1 MAEQD
6 AYGTYSP
13 NATQRLLLALV
24 RHSKLKRGA
33 FRPMMSRLLGNN
45 PIDTTYQGARFR
57 LHHRY
62 SGTERG
68 ALFNPDYNIDE
79 LNFLRAQT
87 PKGGTFVDVGANV
100 GTFAVVMALHVGEKG
115 RVIAIE
121 PHPTALARLKFNAG
135 QLPFSNVTLVNA
147 AAGDEEGELS
157 IGTDESNLGASRI
170 ETSGIKVPSHLL
182 ATILA
187 EVGAGK
193 VDALK
198 IDVEGY
204 EDRVLIPFFRKA
216 DPVLWPAAVAIEHL
230 ERVGWAGDC
239 IEDMVKRGYTIA
251 GRTRSNTFLKKT

>member
-1 MAEQD
+1 MTEQD
-6 AYGTYSP
+6 AYGTYQP
-13 NATQRLLLALV
+13 NAAQRLLLALV

-45 PIDTTYQGARFR
+45 PIDTTYQGAKFR

-87 PKGGTFVDVGANV
+87 PKGGVFVDVGANV
-100 GTFAVVMALHVGEKG
+100 GTFAVVMALHVGEMG

-121 PHPTALARLKFNAG
+121 PHPTAHARLAFNASG
-135 QLPFSNVTLVNA
+135 LPFRNVTLVNA
-147 AAGDEEGELS
+147 AVGDEEGELS
-157 IGTDESNLGASRI
+157 IATDEYNLGASRI
-170 ETSGIKVPSHLL
+170 EAQGIKVPSRLL
-182 ATILA
+182 ASVFADTG
-187 EVGAGK
+187 VTK

-216 DPVLWPAAVAIEHL
+216 DPSLWPTAVAIEHL

-239 IEDMVKRGYTIA
+239 IEDMVKRGYEIA
-251 GRTRSNTFLKKT
+251 GRTRSNTFLTKT